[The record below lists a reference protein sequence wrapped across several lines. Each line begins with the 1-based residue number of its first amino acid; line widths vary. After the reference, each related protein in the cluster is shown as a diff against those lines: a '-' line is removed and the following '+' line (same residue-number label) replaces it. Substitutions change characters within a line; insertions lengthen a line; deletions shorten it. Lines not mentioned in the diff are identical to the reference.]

1 MEVFSLTLTQ
11 MLLMFVL
18 IAVGFLLRKT
28 HRLPDNAYVVASRM
42 ETYVFSPAI
51 LMYSQLT
58 KCTAENFSKHWTL
71 ILAGFL
77 VTLCGVLL
85 SFPLCR
91 LFVKK
96 PGYQRCVYQ
105 YAMSFGNFGFMGNFI
120 ILGVFGSDMFFRYGL
135 FTLGMNILCNS
146 FGMYILV
153 PKEKG
158 ASFWKNLKNGLLK
171 PPIIAMLCGMA
182 LGLTGLGQYLPEF
195 FLKALNSAGGCQGPV
210 AMLLAGL
217 VVGAY
222 DLKEMLLNKKVY
234 AASAMRLIIL
244 PALMVLTLRALGA
257 DYNLQVLTLI
267 GTGTPLGLNTVVFP
281 SAYGGDP
288 KPGASMALISH
299 TLSVITIPVM
309 YLLLFG

>member
-18 IAVGFLLRKT
+18 IALGFVLRKKRVLPENANVVMS
-28 HRLPDNAYVVASRM
+28 RL
-42 ETYVFSPAI
+42 ETYAFTPS
-51 LMYSQLT
+51 LLLYSQLT
-58 KCTAENFSKHWTL
+58 RCTVENFSQHWSL
-71 ILAGFL
+71 ILTGFL
-77 VTLCGVLL
+77 VTLAGIAL
-85 SFPLCR
+85 SFPLSR

-96 PGYQRCVYQ
+96 PSYQRHVYQ

-120 ILGVFGSDMFFRYGL
+120 VLGVFGSDMFFRYSL

-146 FGMYILV
+146 FGLYILI

-158 ASFWKNLKNGLLK
+158 ASLLTNLKRGVLT
-171 PPIIAMLCGMA
+171 PPVIAMLCGMA
-182 LGLTGLGQYLPEF
+182 LGLTGLGQYLPDF
-195 FLKALNSAGGCQGPV
+195 FLNALNSAGSCQGPV

-222 DLKEMLLNKKVY
+222 NLKEMLLNKKVY
-234 AASAMRLIIL
+234 VASFVRLLIL
-244 PALMVLTLRALGA
+244 PALAVLLLRALGA
-257 DYNLQVLTLI
+257 DNTVQLLALI
-267 GTGTPLGLNTVVFP
+267 AVGTPLGLNTVVYP